1 MDAQTCKV
9 WYCQR
14 LCPFLGESSF
24 QDCSS
29 LKEIAIPAATSE
41 VKYNSFKGCNSLEN
55 VIMNDGNQILELSYN
70 YIEYK
75 NQGTPLFED
84 CPLNRVYIGRN
95 IAYGIKKEE
104 GYSPFYRNT
113 SLQEVEVTDRETEIA
128 ENEFYGCTGLKSVK
142 IGNGV
147 TTFGQWA
154 FSACSSL
161 SYFEFGNSVK
171 TIGKEAFSDC
181 TNVTKIISHANIP
194 PICDTQALD
203 DINKWNCTL
212 YVPNGAVAAYQ
223 AAAQWKE

>member
-1 MDAQTCKV
+1 
-9 WYCQR
+9 
-14 LCPFLGESSF
+14 
-24 QDCSS
+24 
-29 LKEIAIPAATSE
+29 
-41 VKYNSFKGCNSLEN
+41 
-55 VIMNDGNQILELSYN
+55 MNDGNQILELSYN

-142 IGNGV
+142 IGDGV

-194 PICDTQALD
+194 PIYDTQALD

-223 AAAQWKE
+223 AAAQWKEFFFVEINTGIMQALGDGLSITNYFSLDGQSIERPRKGLNIVRVSNGTVKKVIVK